1 MQQQHRDRVK
11 TMGTMI
17 NNAPPPIF
25 KHLEYK
31 PKKVQLLEERYSEI
45 EKNNKLLMHKMAN
58 IIQNKQTF

>member
-1 MQQQHRDRVK
+1 
-11 TMGTMI
+11 MI